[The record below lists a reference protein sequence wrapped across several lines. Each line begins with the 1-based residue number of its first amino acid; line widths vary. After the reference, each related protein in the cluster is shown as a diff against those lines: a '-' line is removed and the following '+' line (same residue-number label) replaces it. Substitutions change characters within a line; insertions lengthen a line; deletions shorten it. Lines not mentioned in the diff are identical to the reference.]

1 MKRINSLFISSIIAC
16 VTSFAVPTLAQRP
29 NSTTPRNDSNAT
41 STARDVAPPQDF
53 DTLATQASAAREAD
67 KVDEAIGLYRQAL
80 TIKPTWAEGWWFLG
94 TLYYDLNDFGA
105 AGPAFKRAA
114 EIQKKAGP
122 PWIMLGLCEFQLL
135 AYDDSYAHLQQGRE
149 LGLGDNQEL
158 ERVVRYHEGLL
169 YLVKGEYEKAQ
180 QRLGTLS
187 YQGISTEELIIGL
200 GLSVLRMGLL
210 PRQVNINYRDHD
222 VVRRAGLAEHFN
234 QQRNTSD
241 AAREYELLAKDFPTF
256 PNVQY
261 AYGRFLLASRDQEAA
276 LTAFQRELQNTPNHA
291 LARILIAYIRLQNKE
306 VEKGLPFAE
315 EAAKLLPR
323 VALSHYVLGRL
334 LFDAGQNPRAIDEL
348 ELAQRLRNDE
358 PRIYFALAR
367 AYAKANRKA
376 DAEKARET
384 FTRLSQKVD
393 ESNSDALPNDS
404 PNAEK
409 PPEP

>member
-1 MKRINSLFISSIIAC
+1 MKRTNFLFINGIVVC
-16 VTSFAVPTLAQRP
+16 LVGFAVSALAQRP
-29 NSTTPRNDSNAT
+29 NSSTPRNESSAT
-41 STARDVAPPQDF
+41 SAARDVTPPQDF
-53 DTLATQASAAREAD
+53 DTLASQASAAREAD
-67 KVDEAIGLYRQAL
+67 KVVEAIGLYRQAL
-80 TIKPTWAEGWWFLG
+80 AIKPSWAEGWWFLG
-94 TLYYDLNDFGA
+94 TLYYDLNDFAA

-187 YQGISTEELIIGL
+187 YQGISTEDLIIGL
-200 GLSVLRMGLL
+200 GLSVLRMSLL
-210 PRQVNINYRDHD
+210 PKQVNLNYRDHD

-241 AAREYELLAKDFPTF
+241 AAREYELLVKDFPTF

-261 AYGRFLLASRDQEAA
+261 AYGRFLLATRDQEAA
-276 LTAFQRELQNTPNHA
+276 LAAFQRELHNTPNHA
-291 LARILIAYIRLQNKE
+291 LARILIAYISLQNKE

-348 ELAQRLRNDE
+348 ELAQRLRADD

-393 ESNSDALPNDS
+393 ESNSDALPNDN

-409 PPEP
+409 PPQP